1 MTAVTLQ
8 SKATCLNEVK
18 TKRSDCYMRH
28 KQNELFGVTQCIDF
42 SRIFFLVVRELT
54 VKVVK

>member
-8 SKATCLNEVK
+8 SKSTCLNEVK
-18 TKRSDCYMRH
+18 TKRSHFYMEH

-42 SRIFFLVVRELT
+42 SRIFFFW
-54 VKVVK
+54 